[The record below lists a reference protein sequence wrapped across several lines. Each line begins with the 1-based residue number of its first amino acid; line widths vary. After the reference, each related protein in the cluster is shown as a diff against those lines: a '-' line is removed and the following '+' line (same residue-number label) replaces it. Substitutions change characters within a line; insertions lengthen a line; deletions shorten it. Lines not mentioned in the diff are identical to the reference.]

1 MKVKSKDLTGSRRGF
16 EIELPADEIKNKY
29 EEIYSEIEKYAEVP
43 GYRIGKAP
51 RYLVETHYKDKAGDE
66 VKKRLIGGAVVKA
79 VKDAGIDMIGMPSV
93 TEVIFETGKPLS
105 FKAEVHVCPEVKLK
119 NYKGLKVTKQKAQIS
134 TEDVDKVIE
143 ELQER
148 HSQLKDVEG
157 RPAKDN
163 DWCLCDVEISI
174 EGKVLPEQGKVP
186 PEREKPG
193 EKSENVWFPLTP
205 KSTKPEFMSQLLGT
219 VPGETRTVKTIMPLN
234 YPRKDQAGKEATFII
249 TVNQVKEKIA
259 PAIDDEFAK
268 DVGGF
273 KSLLELRGNIR
284 EELTKAKEQ
293 EAGFKME
300 EELINQI
307 IKSTNF
313 EAPSMM
319 VDSEVEHLL
328 RDAQDR
334 LRHMG
339 YKKEDIDK
347 EEAAMKEKFRDEAV
361 KRVKTYFILDEIAE
375 QENLTATEE
384 DINKRVELLAARA
397 KKTAEET
404 KKYLEDNKLM
414 EDVKAEI
421 SQGKAMEFLIENA
434 KIEEV

>member
-1 MKVKSKDLTGSRRGF
+1 MKVKSKDLAGSRRGF
-16 EIELPADEIKNKY
+16 EIELPSDEIKNKY
-29 EEIYSEIEKYAEVP
+29 EEIYNEIEKYAEVP

-66 VKKRLIGGAVVKA
+66 VKKRLIGEAVIKA
-79 VKDAGIDMIGMPSV
+79 VKDAGIDMIGLPSV

-105 FKAEVHVCPEVKLK
+105 FKAEVHVRPEVKLK
-119 NYKGLKVTKQKAQIS
+119 NYKGLKTAKQKIQVS

-143 ELQER
+143 ELRER

-174 EGKVLPEQGKVP
+174 EGK
-186 PEREKPG
+186 PG

-219 VPGETRTVKTIMPLN
+219 VSGDTRTVKTIMPLN
-234 YPRKDQAGKEATFII
+234 YPRKDHAGKEAVFII
-249 TVNQVKEKIA
+249 TVNGVKEKIA

-284 EELTKAKEQ
+284 EELTKGKEQ
-293 EAGFKME
+293 ETKFKIE
-300 EELINQI
+300 EDLLSQI

-319 VDSEVEHLL
+319 VDSEAEHLL
-328 RDAQDR
+328 KDAQDR
-334 LRHMG
+334 LGHMG
-339 YKKEDIDK
+339 YKKEDIEK
-347 EEAAMKEKFRDEAV
+347 EEPAMKEKFRDEAV
-361 KRVKTYFILDEIAE
+361 KRVKIYFILDEIAE
-375 QENLTATEE
+375 KEGLSATEE
-384 DINKRVELLAARA
+384 DIGKRVELLSART

-404 KKYLEDNKLM
+404 KKYLEDNNLM

-421 SQGKAMEFLIENA
+421 SQDKALDFVIENA